1 MKKEMQR
8 VCIYPKDVQIITGK
22 SYRQSVRLVQKIKKE
37 FNKTTQEFLTIDE
50 FCAYAGIKYE
60 QVSHLI
66 LG

>member
-1 MKKEMQR
+1 MQR

-22 SYRQSVRLVQKIKKE
+22 SYRQSVRLVHKIKIAYH
-37 FNKTTQEFLTIDE
+37 KTTQEFLTIHE
-50 FCAYAGIKYE
+50 FCEYTGIKYE

>member
-22 SYRQSVRLVQKIKKE
+22 SYRQSVRLVQKIKTA
-37 FNKTTQEFLTIDE
+37 FHKTTKEFLTIDE
-50 FCAYAGIKYE
+50 FCEYTGIKYE
-60 QVSHLI
+60 QVGHLI

>member
-22 SYRQSVRLVQKIKKE
+22 SYRQSVRLVHKIKTVR
-37 FNKTTQEFLTIDE
+37 NKTSKEFLTIDE
-50 FCAYAGIKYE
+50 FCEYTGIKYE

>member
-1 MKKEMQR
+1 MKKELQR

-22 SYRQSVRLVQKIKKE
+22 SYRQSVRLIQKIKKE
-37 FNKTTQEFLTIDE
+37 LHKAAENFLTIDE
-50 FCAYAGIKYE
+50 FCEYTGIKYE